1 MKKIAIVYFSA
12 SGTTQQM
19 ASAVASGIEEQG
31 AHPISLRIEGKHLIE
46 GRFVEKAIFQQ
57 LACCDAIVFGAP
69 TYMGGPA
76 AQFKAFADASSDSW
90 SQQLWRNKPA
100 AGFTVGGSVSGGQE
114 ATLQYFM
121 MLASQ
126 HGMLWTGIDLPNGYN
141 DKTINRWGEQLG
153 AIGWTE
159 NGELEKR
166 DWLTGQYLGQR
177 IASITAGIP

>member
-1 MKKIAIVYFSA
+1 
-12 SGTTQQM
+12 
-19 ASAVASGIEEQG
+19 
-31 AHPISLRIEGKHLIE
+31 
-46 GRFVEKAIFQQ
+46 
-57 LACCDAIVFGAP
+57 
-69 TYMGGPA
+69 
-76 AQFKAFADASSDSW
+76 
-90 SQQLWRNKPA
+90 
-100 AGFTVGGSVSGGQE
+100 
-114 ATLQYFM
+114 M